1 MRILVTGASGGIGS
15 AVAERFLK
23 DGHTVYGID
32 TRPARVTHPGYTH
45 YIADISREETL
56 PRIPDPEILFL
67 NAGVQ
72 NSDDDIDI
80 NLKGTIRTAE
90 FYIRGN
96 ESLRS
101 VLFNASASAVSGQEF
116 PVYAASKAGL
126 LGYMKNL
133 AVRLAPRQI
142 TCNAISLGGVFSP
155 INDPVTKD
163 PALFEQIMAV
173 TPMKKW
179 TEPEEVADWVEFLTV
194 RNRSMSGENLLID
207 NGEYRLR
214 ASFVWPEQTDIVRMK

>member
-1 MRILVTGASGGIGS
+1 MKVLVTGAAGGIGT
-15 AVAERFLK
+15 AAAERFLA
-23 DGHTVYGID
+23 DGHTVCGID
-32 TRPARVTHPGYTH
+32 LVPSRISHPNYTH
-45 YIADISREETL
+45 YIADICREGEL
-56 PRIPDPEILFL
+56 PVIDGLEILFL

-72 NSDDDIDI
+72 NSADDIDI

-90 FYIRGN
+90 FYIRDNG
-96 ESLRS
+96 SLRS

-116 PVYAASKAGL
+116 PVYAASKAGVI
-126 LGYMKNL
+126 GYMKNL
-133 AVRLAPRQI
+133 AVRLAPRGI
-142 TCNAISLGGVFSP
+142 TCNAICLGGVYSP
-155 INDPVTKD
+155 INNPVTGD

-194 RNRSMSGENLLID
+194 KNHSMSGESLLID

-214 ASFVWPEQTDIVRMK
+214 STFVWPDRTDIVSMH